1 LEIKWGVIKHDVAKF
16 CGNYQ
21 VMTILKKS
29 DEFLKN
35 TLQKALELFK
45 AKHSKQGLFIFIH
58 Y

>member
-1 LEIKWGVIKHDVAKF
+1 LEIKWGVIKYDVAKF

-21 VMTILKKS
+21 VMNILNKNE
-29 DEFLKN
+29 DFLKN

-45 AKHSKQGLFIFIH
+45 AKQSKQGLFIFVH